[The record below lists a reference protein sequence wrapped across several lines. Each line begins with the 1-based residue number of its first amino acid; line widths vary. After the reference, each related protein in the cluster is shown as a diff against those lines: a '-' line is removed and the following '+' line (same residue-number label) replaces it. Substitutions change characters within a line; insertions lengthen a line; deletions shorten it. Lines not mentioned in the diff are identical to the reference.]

1 MNDYWLLF
9 SSGFISSTL
18 FPGGSEVLFVYYLS
32 QAISLKWGFF
42 FAVTIGNFLGSV
54 TTYFLGYYIAY
65 GQQKAAIK
73 YPKTLI
79 FCQKWGH
86 LALLLSWLP
95 IIGDVICLFA
105 GWLKLPKTMA
115 FFNILVGKTLRYLFI
130 LVFFELWVN

>member
-54 TTYFLGYYIAY
+54 TTYFLGYYINY
-65 GQQKAAIK
+65 GQQKAALK
-73 YPKTLI
+73 YPKTLV
-79 FCQKWGH
+79 FCQQWGH

-95 IIGDVICLFA
+95 IIGDIICLFA
-105 GWLKLPKTMA
+105 GWLKLPKAIA
-115 FFNILVGKTLRYLFI
+115 FFNILVGKSLRYLFI
-130 LVFFELWVN
+130 LFFFNLWMT